1 MNYVNIVTAFSALM
15 SFLALMGVIGLVRL
29 DAEKKRKVNT
39 CGYCEPKSINRVQV
53 FYQGAESYRRDL
65 NANERLLTA
74 IADDGRTIKLL
85 ISEHRK
91 AVDKVGEH

>member
-53 FYQGAESYRRDL
+53 FYQGAEPYRRDL
-65 NANERLLTA
+65 NANERLLMTTL
-74 IADDGRTIKLL
+74 DDGRMLRVL
-85 ISEHRK
+85 IGK
-91 AVDKVGEH
+91 D